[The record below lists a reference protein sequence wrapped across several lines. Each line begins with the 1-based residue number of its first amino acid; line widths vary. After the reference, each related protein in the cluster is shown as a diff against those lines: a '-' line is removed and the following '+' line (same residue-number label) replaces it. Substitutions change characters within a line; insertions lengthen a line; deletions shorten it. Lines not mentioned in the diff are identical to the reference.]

1 MCYAH
6 EGSHMSKPRFNLL
19 PRGKEPVKARLTGAE
34 HGKLVDQAFALT
46 FERYENALEEL
57 AKR

>member
-1 MCYAH
+1 
-6 EGSHMSKPRFNLL
+6 MSKPRFNLL

-46 FERYENALEEL
+46 FERYEKALEEL
-57 AKR
+57 AER